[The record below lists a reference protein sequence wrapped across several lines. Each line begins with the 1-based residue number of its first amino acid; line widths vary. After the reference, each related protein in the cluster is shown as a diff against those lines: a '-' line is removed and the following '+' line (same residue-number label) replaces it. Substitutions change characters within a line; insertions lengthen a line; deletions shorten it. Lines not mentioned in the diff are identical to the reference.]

1 MSNSLECSQTFPSNS
16 IVEGHTLASVYMRV
30 RETSEHYVVAICDKD
45 LLGRTLVEGKIKF
58 KVSQEFYGGELV
70 EIGTC
75 LQHLK
80 KATIAN
86 MIGSETVKAAI
97 DAGMVHKQAVMYI
110 DGHPHAQWV
119 RL

>member
-1 MSNSLECSQTFPSNS
+1 M
-16 IVEGHTLASVYMRV
+16 ASVYMRV

-45 LLGRTLVEGKIKF
+45 LLGRTLVEGNIRF
-58 KVSQEFYGGELV
+58 RVSEEFYGGELV
-70 EIGTC
+70 EIDAC
-75 LQHLK
+75 LHHLR

-86 MIGSETVKAAI
+86 MIGSDTVKAAI

-110 DGHPHAQWV
+110 DGQPHAQWV

>member
-1 MSNSLECSQTFPSNS
+1 M
-16 IVEGHTLASVYMRV
+16 ASVYMHV
-30 RETSEHYVVAICDKD
+30 RETSEHYVVAICDKN
-45 LLGRTLVEGKIKF
+45 LLGRTLVEDKIKF
-58 KVSQEFYGGELV
+58 KVSEEFYGGELV
-70 EIGTC
+70 EIDTC

-86 MIGSETVKAAI
+86 MIGNDTVKAAI
-97 DAGMVHKQAVMYI
+97 DAGMVHEQAVIYI